1 MMVSSFHDGRS
12 QAIPMAAHASP
23 YDYDQQQQHMHRK
36 RKADTQDTNNERL
49 SKRLSLLNLEQK
61 GARLYVPV
69 EQTQLPSPIPE
80 SSASTTTISAN
91 NAPLLNAA
99 ATTAT
104 TAGGDELMHLDDT
117 SHKVYIYNLD
127 DELSSESEPDD
138 PEGKL
143 VFLPD
148 VEKHLRANRIVPGI
162 GVPKPITPNKD
173 GELAGMQLVLYDE
186 GPSSLTVP
194 VEQDSVRKAIIE
206 ARARVRQRQQ
216 EEREAREVAN
226 NPLLRD
232 RVTTTF
238 ATPVRVT
245 PSAVPVSVPEQRM
258 GEASYMAP
266 APVVSVSDGGD
277 DDAMDID

>member
-1 MMVSSFHDGRS
+1 MDM
-12 QAIPMAAHASP
+12 
-23 YDYDQQQQHMHRK
+23 
-36 RKADTQDTNNERL
+36 
-49 SKRLSLLNLEQK
+49 
-61 GARLYVPV
+61 
-69 EQTQLPSPIPE
+69 
-80 SSASTTTISAN
+80 
-91 NAPLLNAA
+91 
-99 ATTAT
+99 
-104 TAGGDELMHLDDT
+104 MHLDDT

-148 VEKHLRANRIVPGI
+148 VEKHLRANRIVPGV
-162 GVPKPITPNKD
+162 GVPRPLTPSKD

-194 VEQDSVRKAIIE
+194 VEHDSVRKAIVE

-232 RVTTTF
+232 RATTTATF
-238 ATPVRVT
+238 ATPVKVA

-266 APVVSVSDGGD
+266 SPVVDAGDGGD
-277 DDAMDID
+277 VDAMDID

>member
-1 MMVSSFHDGRS
+1 MDM
-12 QAIPMAAHASP
+12 
-23 YDYDQQQQHMHRK
+23 
-36 RKADTQDTNNERL
+36 
-49 SKRLSLLNLEQK
+49 
-61 GARLYVPV
+61 
-69 EQTQLPSPIPE
+69 
-80 SSASTTTISAN
+80 
-91 NAPLLNAA
+91 
-99 ATTAT
+99 
-104 TAGGDELMHLDDT
+104 MHLDDT

-148 VEKHLRANRIVPGI
+148 VEKHLRANRIAPGV
-162 GVPKPITPNKD
+162 GVPRPLTPNRD

-194 VEQDSVRKAIIE
+194 VEHDSVRKAIVE

-232 RVTTTF
+232 RVTTTATF
-238 ATPVRVT
+238 ATPVKVA
-245 PSAVPVSVPEQRM
+245 PSAVAVSVPEQRM

-266 APVVSVSDGGD
+266 SPVVDAGDGGD
-277 DDAMDID
+277 VDAMDID